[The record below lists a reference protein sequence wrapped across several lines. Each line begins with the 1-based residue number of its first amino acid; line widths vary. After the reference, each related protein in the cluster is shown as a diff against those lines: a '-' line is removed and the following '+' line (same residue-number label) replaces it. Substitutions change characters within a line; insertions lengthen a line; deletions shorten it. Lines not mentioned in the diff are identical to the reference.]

1 MENINEEKIEDILS
15 DEIDL
20 EDSDS
25 TEESNS
31 ESSDAVYYLSSG
43 EALNTKETYEI
54 TAREK
59 TKLVV
64 LAGLAGSGKTTI
76 ETSLYQMFQKQ
87 SMGGVYF
94 AGSNTIQGYEQRAFF
109 TRTKSRGTT
118 PTTQRTSLEI
128 GRSFLHLRLWER
140 ETDEFCN
147 LLFADLSGE
156 AFETHIGRVDEVK
169 QDFPFMDRAD
179 YFVGVLDGELINNK
193 RKRNGAVAAMIELVR
208 TFYDAELV

>member
-1 MENINEEKIEDILS
+1 MDNINEEKIEDILS

-31 ESSDAVYYLSSG
+31 ESSDAIYYLNSG
-43 EALNTKETYEI
+43 EALNSKETYEI

-76 ETSLYQMFQKQ
+76 ETSLYQMFQKKTV
-87 SMGGVYF
+87 GGFYF

-109 TRTKSRGTT
+109 TIAVLLISANTTCTKPPSA
-118 PTTQRTSLEI
+118 I
-128 GRSFLHLRLWER
+128 ICAYSF
-140 ETDEFCN
+140 
-147 LLFADLSGE
+147 
-156 AFETHIGRVDEVK
+156 
-169 QDFPFMDRAD
+169 
-179 YFVGVLDGELINNK
+179 
-193 RKRNGAVAAMIELVR
+193 
-208 TFYDAELV
+208 

>member
-76 ETSLYQMFQKQ
+76 INNALKLIKDNLWVGFILLVPIPFKGMSKELFLLEQNQE
-87 SMGGVYF
+87 
-94 AGSNTIQGYEQRAFF
+94 EQR
-109 TRTKSRGTT
+109 
-118 PTTQRTSLEI
+118 QQ
-128 GRSFLHLRLWER
+128 
-140 ETDEFCN
+140 
-147 LLFADLSGE
+147 LS
-156 AFETHIGRVDEVK
+156 
-169 QDFPFMDRAD
+169 
-179 YFVGVLDGELINNK
+179 EL
-193 RKRNGAVAAMIELVR
+193 A
-208 TFYDAELV
+208 